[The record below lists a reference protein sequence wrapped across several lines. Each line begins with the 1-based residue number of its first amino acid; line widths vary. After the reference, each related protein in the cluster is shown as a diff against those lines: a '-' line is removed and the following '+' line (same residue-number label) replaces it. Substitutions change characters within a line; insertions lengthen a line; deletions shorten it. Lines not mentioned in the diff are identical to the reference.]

1 MLLDG
6 RNILVTGAG
15 SGIGRALAVALAR
28 QGARLILTGRREQA
42 LVATAALLPEGT
54 HVVIVPADLTATSGR
69 ASVVQACQRGGLDVL
84 INNAGVVPV
93 GPLAELDDAE
103 LQTMVQT
110 NIVAPI
116 TLIRDLVPVLRA
128 SDRPR
133 LVNVG
138 SIFGDIGHPYF
149 AAYCASKFALRG
161 LSDALRRELAV
172 DGIGVTYAAPRATR
186 TDAASAFT
194 ALVEPFGMTLD
205 DPATVAETIVSS
217 IAQEARTAYAVGP
230 ERLFVLVQRLFPR
243 LIDMALTAK
252 LRRMRYRA
260 GGGLP
265 KVQSRS

>member
-1 MLLDG
+1 MLLEG

-15 SGIGRALAVALAR
+15 SGIGRALAIALAR
-28 QGARLILTGRREQA
+28 QGARLILVGRREQN
-42 LVATAALLPEGT
+42 LVATAAFLPQDT
-54 HVVIVPADLTATSGR
+54 HVVIVAADLTGAAGR

-84 INNAGVVPV
+84 VNNAGVVPA
-93 GPLAELDDAE
+93 GPIVELGDTE
-103 LQTMVQT
+103 LQAMVMT

-116 TLIRDLVPVLRA
+116 ALIRDLIPVLRM

-133 LVNVG
+133 VVNVG

-186 TDAASAFT
+186 TEAASAFS

-205 DPATVAETIVSS
+205 DPAVVAEGIVAA
-217 IAQEARTAYAVGP
+217 IAAEARSAYAVGP
-230 ERLFVLVQRLFPR
+230 ERLFVALQRLFPR
-243 LIDMALTAK
+243 LIDMALIAK
-252 LRRMRYRA
+252 LRRLRA
-260 GGGLP
+260 KAGNGEP
-265 KVQSRS
+265 EISPRR